1 MNIKVFVE
9 RTNQQREM
17 TVDTTATMKVLLEEM
32 KINPVEVVLARNG
45 EVVTED
51 AAIEDGDTI
60 SIFSVISGG

>member
-1 MNIKVFVE
+1 MKIKVFVE
-9 RTNQQREM
+9 RTNQQRDM
-17 TVDTTATMKVLLEEM
+17 TIGTKTTMKVLLEQM